1 MRASAVRGLC
11 CHGGLLCCSFLCSE
25 VCLSCAGGPG
35 RCQRN
40 RGSGLV
46 GAFRE
51 PGAWLGSRVDGAL
64 SEESRPPSSFHPSSE
79 LEKVAWWLSGNTVL
93 MEDQSLVPSA
103 HPWKLTTACN
113 SHTRAPALM
122 HRYTETHTH
131 IDRVRINL
139 YKLYWALSILSLLC
153 AV

>member
-11 CHGGLLCCSFLCSE
+11 CHGGLLCRSFLCSE
-25 VCLSCAGGPG
+25 VCLGCAGGPG

-46 GAFRE
+46 GVFGE
-51 PGAWLGSRVDGAL
+51 PGAWLGRRVDGDL
-64 SEESRPPSSFHPSSE
+64 SEESRPPSSVHPSSE

-93 MEDQSLVPSA
+93 AEDQSLVPSA

-113 SHTRAPALM
+113 SRTRAPALM
-122 HRYTETHTH
+122 HRYTHKRTHSH
-131 IDRVRINL
+131 RQ
-139 YKLYWALSILSLLC
+139 S
-153 AV
+153 